1 MAEHKKKKARTPVKR
16 VAKKESPVRQAA
28 PLNVELRRR
37 EPAMVQLG
45 QDTLKHF
52 VGNWDEK
59 RIKSVLADVA
69 SRKRPVE
76 SALLD
81 IVTNVRDAVEKS
93 VDDTRERSVA
103 EQRLD
108 KQYRDQLIAHG
119 RKPKRTRARKG
130 EIRIQGQ
137 VIHPKSGEPVV
148 GVVVEATD
156 KDLCKHDMLGV
167 VVTDAEGCFDM
178 AFHSKDYKESGEKM
192 PEIMLSVGADRKN
205 MFYVADQPIALK
217 EDKQEPIII
226 TLPESRVE
234 AIDTFVSR
242 REQLAAKRR
251 VKASDMVLRR
261 GMENKVLSAT
271 GDAVLSMLANGIRLL
286 EARLKKS

>member
-1 MAEHKKKKARTPVKR
+1 MKKARTPVKR
-16 VAKKESPVRQAA
+16 VAKKESPVRRAV
-28 PLNVELRRR
+28 PLNVELRRK

-45 QDTLKHF
+45 QNALKHF
-52 VGNWDEK
+52 VGDWDEK
-59 RIKSVLADVA
+59 RIKSLLGDVA

-93 VDDTRERSVA
+93 VDDTRERSEA

-108 KQYRDQLIAHG
+108 KQYRDQLVAHG

-130 EIRIQGQ
+130 EIHVQGQ

-148 GVVVEATD
+148 GVVVEAID
-156 KDLCKHDMLGV
+156 KDLRKHDMLGAV
-167 VVTDAEGCFDM
+167 VVTDAEGRFDM
-178 AFHSKDYKESGEKM
+178 AFNPKDYKKSGENEKM

-205 MFYVADQPIALK
+205 MFYVADQPLVLK
-217 EDKQEPIII
+217 EDTQVPITIA
-226 TLPESRVE
+226 LPESRVE
-234 AIDTFVSR
+234 AIDIFVGR
-242 REQLAAKRR
+242 REQLVAKRR
-251 VKASDMVLRR
+251 IKASERVLRR
-261 GMENKVLSAT
+261 DMENEVLSAT
-271 GDAVLSMLANGIRLL
+271 GDAVLSLLTNGIRLL